1 MMNSQALEKVQG
13 VVFDAYGTLFD
24 VYSIGQLAETLFA
37 GQGAALAALWRD
49 KQIEYSRLRSMT
61 GRYDLFWNITKA
73 ALEHSQRKLGLNASG
88 KQIDALM
95 DQYGKLSAF
104 ADVAPVLK
112 AIRELDMPCAILTNG
127 NRAMVK
133 TAIKAAGIETYITH
147 LLSSEDVQRF
157 KPDPALYALA
167 PRALKTP
174 AEKLLFVSSNG
185 WDASCAN
192 WYGFQVFWV
201 NRLGQPAELLGS
213 KPHYEASSLSE
224 LIVSQPGT

>member
-24 VYSIGQLAETLFA
+24 VYSIGQLAETMFV

-61 GRYDLFWNITKA
+61 GHYDLFWNITKA
-73 ALEHSQRKLGLNASG
+73 GLEFAQRKLGLNASG
-88 KQIDALM
+88 KQIDTLM
-95 DQYGKLSAF
+95 DQYSKLTAF
-104 ADVAPVLK
+104 DDVAPTLK
-112 AIRELDMPCAILTNG
+112 AIRELGKPCAILTNG

-133 TAIKAAGIETYITH
+133 SAIKHAGIEPYITH
-147 LLSSEDVQRF
+147 LLSSEDVQKF

-167 PRALKTP
+167 PRALAIP
-174 AEKLLFVSSNG
+174 ADKLLFVSSNG
-185 WDASCAN
+185 WDANCAN
-192 WYGFQVFWV
+192 WYGYQVFWV
-201 NRLGQPAELLGS
+201 NRSGQPAELLGS

-224 LIVSQPGT
+224 LLS